1 MCQPGCCCGC
11 AMLMQSQDRIPE
23 LKAALPDILSCTALQ
38 KESDTS
44 YSGPCPVC
52 GGSDRFVFKT
62 DTGRCWCRGCHGQA
76 MDVIDFHCW
85 ESGKTIQELIREYLT
100 DDAGQDKDTR
110 QPTPHD
116 LFSKR
121 GLTGE
126 VIRVLTETRGIKVTA
141 HDGKQCVAVPYVTLD
156 GETKATQYLTIDQ
169 GPFPFTQKEGRR
181 PANKVFGKGDKPGDD
196 CFFLAGPGPDQADKI
211 IITEGVINALTA
223 WQWFPKACCIALG
236 GSTYTRKVKALKP
249 YIRQTAKVI
258 ICQDNDD
265 AGKRMVQSIHQ
276 VLGNKV
282 HRLVWGPDDEPGLD
296 LNDLLQAG
304 QTERG
309 QAMIQMAPEA
319 TQPGNDDPIPLPES
333 LRPQTWE
340 AHIPLD
346 ENQPPAMDPNI
357 LPGIVGDMV
366 RAVSIETE
374 TPLELATGIGLS
386 VIATACQGKI
396 IIEIKPG
403 YREPLNLWVIVALD
417 PANRKTSVL
426 SRMTAPLTAW
436 EREQH
441 KQMEPRIKEAA
452 SRRQNQESRIKSLRT
467 KYGKAKPDELR
478 EIEAE
483 ILEIENDLEEIPTLP
498 KAWAQD
504 VTPEH
509 LGTLMAQHD
518 ERMSIISAEGG
529 IFDIAAGRYSNGV
542 PNLDLFLQG
551 HAGDSVR
558 VDRGSREPVYMDSPA
573 ITFGLSPQP
582 GVLKGLADQPGFR
595 SRGFLARYLY
605 FLPGS
610 KLGYRALDTTPVPV
624 SIKNNYYH
632 LVYQLLNLKPGEDEH
647 GDVKPHV
654 LTLSKDAYQE
664 WADFYMAVEKDLR
677 DDGRFEHIR
686 DWAGKLPGAATRI
699 AGLLHCADNPN
710 DPWNIPVSLETMTRA
725 LDLAAVFAD
734 HALITFDLMGAD
746 TSLDGAR
753 KVWRWVERNRLESFS
768 KRDCHNALQGSFKR
782 VKELEEPLIV
792 LIERNYIQAET
803 KQTGGRPSI
812 IYRVNPE
819 IIKGRP

>member
-1 MCQPGCCCGC
+1 
-11 AMLMQSQDRIPE
+11 
-23 LKAALPDILSCTALQ
+23 
-38 KESDTS
+38 
-44 YSGPCPVC
+44 
-52 GGSDRFVFKT
+52 
-62 DTGRCWCRGCHGQA
+62 
-76 MDVIDFHCW
+76 
-85 ESGKTIQELIREYLT
+85 
-100 DDAGQDKDTR
+100 
-110 QPTPHD
+110 
-116 LFSKR
+116 
-121 GLTGE
+121 
-126 VIRVLTETRGIKVTA
+126 
-141 HDGKQCVAVPYVTLD
+141 
-156 GETKATQYLTIDQ
+156 
-169 GPFPFTQKEGRR
+169 
-181 PANKVFGKGDKPGDD
+181 
-196 CFFLAGPGPDQADKI
+196 
-211 IITEGVINALTA
+211 
-223 WQWFPKACCIALG
+223 
-236 GSTYTRKVKALKP
+236 
-249 YIRQTAKVI
+249 
-258 ICQDNDD
+258 
-265 AGKRMVQSIHQ
+265 
-276 VLGNKV
+276 
-282 HRLVWGPDDEPGLD
+282 
-296 LNDLLQAG
+296 
-304 QTERG
+304 
-309 QAMIQMAPEA
+309 
-319 TQPGNDDPIPLPES
+319 
-333 LRPQTWE
+333 
-340 AHIPLD
+340 
-346 ENQPPAMDPNI
+346 
-357 LPGIVGDMV
+357 
-366 RAVSIETE
+366 
-374 TPLELATGIGLS
+374 
-386 VIATACQGKI
+386 
-396 IIEIKPG
+396 
-403 YREPLNLWVIVALD
+403 
-417 PANRKTSVL
+417 
-426 SRMTAPLTAW
+426 
-436 EREQH
+436 
-441 KQMEPRIKEAA
+441 MEPRIKEAA

-573 ITFGLSPQP
+573 LTFGLSPQP

-595 SRGFLARYLY
+595 SRGLLARFLYL
-605 FLPGS
+605 LPGS
-610 KLGYRALDTTPVPV
+610 KLGYRALDTTPVPA
-624 SIKNNYYH
+624 SIKNNYH
-632 LVYQLLNLKPGEDEH
+632 NLIFRLLNLEPGEDEH
-647 GDVKPHV
+647 SDVKPHV